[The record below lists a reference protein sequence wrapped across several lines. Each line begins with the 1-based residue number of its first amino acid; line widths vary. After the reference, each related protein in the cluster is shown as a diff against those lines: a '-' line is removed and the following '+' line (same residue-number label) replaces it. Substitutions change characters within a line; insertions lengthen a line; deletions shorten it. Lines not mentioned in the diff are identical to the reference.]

1 MATAYSVIVYIEDDN
16 LIILAEGN
24 HKELSNII
32 DIVKNEFD
40 NAKLIDIDKESYN
53 IAKNDIIALR
63 ELIQPLLQ

>member
-1 MATAYSVIVYIEDDN
+1 MATAYSIIVYIEDDN

-32 DIVKNEFD
+32 DIVKNEFE
-40 NAKLIDIDKESYN
+40 NAKLIDIDKESYSL
-53 IAKNDIIALR
+53 AKNDIIALK

>member
-1 MATAYSVIVYIEDDN
+1 MATAYSVIAYIEDDN

-24 HKELSNII
+24 HKELSIII
-32 DIVKNEFD
+32 DIVKNEFE